1 MDGSVPIAYAVDDQQ
16 PERPWT
22 NDVETYIANLMEE
35 IYSDLADDGWQA
47 LLDAHAY
54 PSACDGRPLDRP
66 DPRPVDCFQQQ
77 EPGRNHAGDALAL
90 L

>member
-1 MDGSVPIAYAVDDQQ
+1 MATEGIDPLIGIPVDGSVPIAYAVDDQQ

-47 LLDAHAY
+47 PLGAHAY

-77 EPGRNHAGDALAL
+77 
-90 L
+90 